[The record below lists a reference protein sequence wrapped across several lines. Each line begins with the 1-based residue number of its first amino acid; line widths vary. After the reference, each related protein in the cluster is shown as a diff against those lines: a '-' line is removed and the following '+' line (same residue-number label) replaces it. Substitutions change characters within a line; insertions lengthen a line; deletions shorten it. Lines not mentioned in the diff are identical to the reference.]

1 MFLPCDGFRFVMSFV
16 LMPSPHACWLQ
27 LEGYRA
33 YTFVVSRSVLRLRG
47 SNPACQTGEI
57 NMRFFLLWL
66 LRSRCVSS
74 SFLCVSSTCRES
86 RRVASHSTASGSQS
100 HACHVPTCLSRLIT
114 GIRVSKDRKTAAG
127 LEVVIVDLGEQG
139 LP

>member
-1 MFLPCDGFRFVMSFV
+1 MFLPCDGFRFPMSFV
-16 LMPSPHACWLQ
+16 FMPLPQACWLQ

-47 SNPACQTGEI
+47 SNRACQTGVI
-57 NMRFFLLWL
+57 DMRFFLLWL

-74 SFLCVSSTCRES
+74 SFLCVSSTYRES
-86 RRVASHSTASGSQS
+86 RRVVSHSTASGSQS
-100 HACHVPTCLSRLIT
+100 HACHVPMCLSRLIA
-114 GIRVSKDRKTAAG
+114 GIRISKDRKTAAG